1 LGCPVVAAASRRPA
15 ALSELPDQRNS
26 GRLMLRSINHISKV
40 CSNVEASVAFYRE
53 VLGFIL
59 IKRPTT
65 FNNTFEGAWLW
76 GYGMGLHLIKGTPVP
91 RSKQIDP
98 KSDHLSF
105 QVRRRAA
112 AAPRGMPCTNTELCH
127 ALLAQPPLLIPALRC
142 VCLQADSLDEVEA
155 QLRARGVPYCRQTVV
170 EDGLEVNQCFFLD
183 CDNNMIEVGCLLL
196 RGGCLHGVGK
206 RWGTSV
212 GKCAICSCL
221 PSAQCNLLLS
231 PFPDCFC

>member
-1 LGCPVVAAASRRPA
+1 MSTCPA

-105 QVRRRAA
+105 Q
-112 AAPRGMPCTNTELCH
+112 
-127 ALLAQPPLLIPALRC
+127 
-142 VCLQADSLDEVEA
+142 ADSLDEVEA

-183 CDNNMIEVGCLLL
+183 CDNNMIEVCN
-196 RGGCLHGVGK
+196 CD
-206 RWGTSV
+206 
-212 GKCAICSCL
+212 CL
-221 PSAQCNLLLS
+221 PVIPLEQVCVPKACSIEKEAWDEDTTSRDSMDSSRSDFEHEPQSAHLHTAAFALAAAPVPPCT
-231 PFPDCFC
+231 